1 MNILEN
7 KKNMLLNRE
16 EIVATLQAEITPSKS
31 EIAKAIAVKLKKHE
45 GQIVIEKIEGN
56 FGNHEFIIKAK
67 VYDDVKSKDKYETV
81 TRKEKKK
88 RAEEVKKQEEV
99 KKKEAEANAQS
110 NKKSE
115 GGSE

>member
-16 EIVATLQAEITPSKS
+16 EIVATLQTEITPSKD
-31 EIAKAIAVKLKKHE
+31 EIAKAIAIKLKKHE

-88 RAEEVKKQEEV
+88 RAEEVKKQEGV